1 MPTFVQILLIISF
14 LFSLSQEVRMANM
27 DGTLIRNDS
36 LYRVTEDN
44 IFRHRT
50 PDCLLLIGNKDFNLC
65 DQIME
70 AFR

>member
-1 MPTFVQILLIISF
+1 
-14 LFSLSQEVRMANM
+14 MANM